1 MLYRTRARRCAI
13 TAPMKYNTRP
23 VAAAIPMAG
32 GPMRPPRSPIAPAS
46 FRVPNI
52 GSQERGK
59 CTLAEFASTKPAGM
73 KSGIATA
80 AVAMAVIT
88 VTTYRLM
95 TLVSSSTGTV
105 RRMWFISLTAF
116 AWER

>member
-32 GPMRPPRSPIAPAS
+32 GPTRPPRSPIAPAT

-52 GSQERGK
+52 GSQERGT
-59 CTLAEFASTKPAGM
+59 CTLAEFASTKPAGRFIC
-73 KSGIATA
+73 SA
-80 AVAMAVIT
+80 
-88 VTTYRLM
+88 RQLM
-95 TLVSSSTGTV
+95 RKTRCSPPG
-105 RRMWFISLTAF
+105 
-116 AWER
+116 